1 MEIITLKN
9 NTIIM
14 KNNTKM
20 GAQILKH
27 GDFTLTHFAYCDVY
41 SILYKDTPK
50 WVGCFNELFDDELRF
65 YIFEI
70 EPDPNKAAEFIVEL
84 YNWLSSQ
91 EEAFEKLL
99 DTVYGEEKQKIL
111 GEFDEEKQKILGEFD
126 EEKQKILDEFD
137 EEKQKILDEFDEEKQ
152 SKDIK

>member
-1 MEIITLKN
+1 MEITTL
-9 NTIIM
+9 

-20 GAQILKH
+20 GTQILKH

-41 SILYKDTPK
+41 AILYKDTTK

-70 EPDPNKAAEFIVEL
+70 ESHGNKAAKFIVEL

-91 EEAFEKLL
+91 EEAFEKLF
-99 DTVYGEEKQKIL
+99 GEVF
-111 GEFDEEKQKILGEFD
+111 G
-126 EEKQKILDEFD
+126 
-137 EEKQKILDEFDEEKQ
+137 EEKQ

>member
-1 MEIITLKN
+1 MEITTLKN
-9 NTIIM
+9 TA
-14 KNNTKM
+14 KM
-20 GAQILKH
+20 GTQILKQ

-41 SILYKDTPK
+41 SILYKDTSK

-70 EPDPNKAAEFIVEL
+70 ESNANKAAEFIVKL

-111 GEFDEEKQKILGEFD
+111 DED
-126 EEKQKILDEFD
+126 YEEKQKILDEFH
-137 EEKQKILDEFDEEKQ
+137 EEKQKILGEVYGEYKQ